1 LLLSGDFIDAPEAL
15 RIGMVN
21 RVYDDQQLLGATHE
35 FAAALGRLSPVALQM
50 IKRTVYQSARMDLA
64 TSLDLISSH
73 MAIIQSTDDFAEAQS
88 ALAQQREPHFRGH

>member
-1 LLLSGDFIDAPEAL
+1 
-15 RIGMVN
+15 
-21 RVYDDQQLLGATHE
+21 
-35 FAAALGRLSPVALQM
+35 
-50 IKRTVYQSARMDLA
+50 MDLA